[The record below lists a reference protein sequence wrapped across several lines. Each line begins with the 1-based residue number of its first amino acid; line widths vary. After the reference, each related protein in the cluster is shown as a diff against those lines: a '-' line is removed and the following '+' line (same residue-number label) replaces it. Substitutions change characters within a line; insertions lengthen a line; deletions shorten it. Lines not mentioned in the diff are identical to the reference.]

1 MNTGIKPNN
10 LESILDVL
18 SKNER
23 VEGIT
28 IFGSRALGNFRPAS
42 DIDIALTGSELTLTD
57 QAELSEKLEKLP
69 IPQFVD
75 LLRYNAIESA
85 ELIEH
90 INTKGITLWTRTN
103 HQDTIS
109 R

>member
-10 LESILDVL
+10 LKLILDVL

-23 VEGIT
+23 VEDIT
-28 IFGSRALGNFRPAS
+28 IFGSRALGNYRPAS
-42 DIDIALTGSELTLTD
+42 DIDIALTGNELTLTD
-57 QAELSEKLEKLP
+57 QAELSDKLDKLP
-69 IPQFVD
+69 IPQFID
-75 LLRYNAIESA
+75 LLRYNTIEST
-85 ELIEH
+85 ELLEH
-90 INTKGITLWTRTN
+90 IDTKGIALWSRTN